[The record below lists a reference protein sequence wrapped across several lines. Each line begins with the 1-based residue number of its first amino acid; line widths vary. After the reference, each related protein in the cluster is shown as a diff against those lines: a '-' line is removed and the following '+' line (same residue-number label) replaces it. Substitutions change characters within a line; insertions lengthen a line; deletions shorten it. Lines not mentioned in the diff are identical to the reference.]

1 MSNLMDFKLI
11 LDQAK
16 KELKLAARAQTTES
30 LSYEEAKNVY
40 KNAYYEYISQMNKF
54 CEKNNIRMKFNP
66 QCCDANQYDR

>member
-40 KNAYYEYISQMNKF
+40 KNAYYEYISRMNKF
-54 CEKNNIRMKFNP
+54 CEKNNIRMEFDP
-66 QCCDANQYDR
+66 RCCDADQYNR